1 MVLFKNP
8 RDATQIT
15 YLARQMF
22 PGKSAFM
29 VDAFKDATTKP
40 FSYLL
45 IDLKADTEEKQRLR
59 ANIFPDEINYVYTSR

>member
-1 MVLFKNP
+1 
-8 RDATQIT
+8 
-15 YLARQMF
+15 MF